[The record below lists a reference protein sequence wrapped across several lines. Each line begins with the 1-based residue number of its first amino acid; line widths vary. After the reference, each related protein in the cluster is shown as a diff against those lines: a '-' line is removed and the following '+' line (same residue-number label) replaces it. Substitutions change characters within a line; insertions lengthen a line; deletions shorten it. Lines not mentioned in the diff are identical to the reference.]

1 MKRIHFKQSLMK
13 ILIVDDKASM
23 RSAMKIIL
31 NGLGF
36 ADITEAIDGEDA
48 WYKINDEVQRGDAR
62 AFELIVSDMEM
73 PKMSGLELLR
83 AVRSGLEIKDTPF
96 IMATTVT
103 ARQIILETMRL
114 GVQAYIIKPFNAAMV
129 ELKLKQA
136 GIL

>member
-1 MKRIHFKQSLMK
+1 KNILVSLG
-13 ILIVDDKASM
+13 LI
-23 RSAMKIIL
+23 
-31 NGLGF
+31 
-36 ADITEAIDGEDA
+36 DITEAVDGEEA
-48 WYKINDEVQRGDAR
+48 WYKIKDEFRKGENR
-62 AFELIVSDMEM
+62 AFDLIVSDMEM

-83 AVRSGLEIKDTPF
+83 AVRSNDDMQDTPF

-114 GVQAYIIKPFNAAMV
+114 GVQAYIIKPFDASMV

>member
-1 MKRIHFKQSLMK
+1 MK
-13 ILIVDDKASM
+13 ILIVDDKASI
-23 RSAMKIIL
+23 RSAMKNIL
-31 NGLGF
+31 VSLGLI
-36 ADITEAIDGEDA
+36 DITEAVDGEEA
-48 WYKINDEVQRGDAR
+48 WYKIKDEFRKGENR
-62 AFELIVSDMEM
+62 AFDLIVSDMEM

-83 AVRSGLEIKDTPF
+83 AVRSNDDMQDTPF

-114 GVQAYIIKPFNAAMV
+114 GVQAYIIKPFDASMV

>member
-1 MKRIHFKQSLMK
+1 MK
-13 ILIVDDKASM
+13 ILIVDDKASI
-23 RSAMKIIL
+23 RSAMKKIL
-31 NGLGF
+31 VSLGLI
-36 ADITEAIDGEDA
+36 DITEAVDGEEA
-48 WYKINDEVQRGDAR
+48 WYKIKDEFRKGENR
-62 AFELIVSDMEM
+62 AFDLIVSDMEM

-83 AVRSGLEIKDTPF
+83 AVRSNDDMQDTPF

-114 GVQAYIIKPFNAAMV
+114 GVQAYIIKPFDASMV

>member
-1 MKRIHFKQSLMK
+1 MK
-13 ILIVDDKASM
+13 ILIVDDKASI
-23 RSAMKIIL
+23 RAAMKNIL
-31 NGLGF
+31 AGLGLV
-36 ADITEAIDGEDA
+36 DITEAVDGEEA
-48 WYKINDEVQRGDAR
+48 WFKINDEFRKGEAY

-83 AVRSGLEIKDTPF
+83 AVRNSNDIKDTPF

-103 ARQIILETMRL
+103 AKQIILETMRL
-114 GVQAYIIKPFNAAMV
+114 GVQAYIIKPFDAPMV

>member
-1 MKRIHFKQSLMK
+1 MR

-23 RSAMKIIL
+23 RAAMKNIMA
-31 NGLGF
+31 GLGLT
-36 ADITEAIDGEDA
+36 DITEAIDGEDG
-48 WYKINDEVQRGDAR
+48 WYKINDEYRKKGTHTFD
-62 AFELIVSDMEM
+62 LIVSDMEM

-83 AVRSGLEIKDTPF
+83 AVRASHDIRDTPF

-114 GVQAYIIKPFNAAMV
+114 GVQAYIIKPFNASMV